1 MAGTYDKFNKI
12 KEKYENDLKQ
22 KNLQIDSLTT
32 KLKESEEEVKKLRK
46 QLYDAGEG
54 KGEQNRL
61 KKIINSQERENKTLQ
76 NQLLDLSG
84 EKLIKTFSSERQNLI
99 RSIKALNFPYSMFN
113 SLALRFIN
121 GLDNVI
127 EIAALIQ
134 KGYAEDMDF
143 FTYVFRDNI
152 VSLLEKMLKEI
163 LNKPEDSASKYL
175 VKLAGGTYK
184 FPKEYYKRIP
194 ELKDKERLTHIL
206 YLINLQ
212 TTGYH
217 GTKTKYKRVVVDK
230 DTNEVRKTD
239 KFLNLEKDQQLD
251 AIFTLLEFMYDVFS
265 NNDHE
270 SNLMAISKSWYTT
283 MNFAD

>member
-1 MAGTYDKFNKI
+1 MAGTYDKVNKI
-12 KEKYENDLKQ
+12 KEKYEKDLKHRD
-22 KNLQIDSLTT
+22 LQIEILTN
-32 KLKESEEEVKKLRK
+32 KLNEAEEEVKKLRK

-61 KKIINSQERENKTLQ
+61 KKIINNQEREKKTLQ
-76 NQLLDLSG
+76 NQLYDLSG
-84 EKLIKTFSSERQNLI
+84 EKLINTFSPERQNLI
-99 RSIKALNFPYSMFN
+99 RNIKALEFPYSMFN

-127 EIAALIQ
+127 EIAARIQ

-163 LNKPEDSASKYL
+163 LNKSEESASKYL
-175 VKLAGGTYK
+175 VKLANGNYR
-184 FPKEYYKRIP
+184 FPKDYYKRIP
-194 ELKDKERLTHIL
+194 ELKNKETLNHIL

-217 GTKTKYKRVVVDK
+217 GTKTKYKHVVVNK
-230 DTNEVRKTD
+230 DTNEVTKTD
-239 KFLNLEKDQQLD
+239 KFLNLTKEQQLN

-270 SNLMAISKSWYTT
+270 SNLFAISKSWYTT
-283 MNFAD
+283 MNFND

>member
-1 MAGTYDKFNKI
+1 MAGAYDKINKI
-12 KEKYENDLKQ
+12 KEKYENDLK
-22 KNLQIDSLTT
+22 KKDLQIEVLTN
-32 KLKESEEEVKKLRK
+32 KVNEAEEEIKKLRK

-61 KKIINSQERENKTLQ
+61 KKIINNQERENKTLQ

-84 EKLIKTFSSERQNLI
+84 EKLIKTFSPERQTLI
-99 RSIKALNFPYSMFN
+99 RNIKSLNFPYSMFN

-163 LNKPEDSASKYL
+163 LSKPEDSASKYL
-175 VKLAGGTYK
+175 VKLANGTYQ
-184 FPKEYYKRIP
+184 FPKDYYKRIP

-217 GTKTKYKRVVVDK
+217 GTKTKYKHVVIDK
-230 DTNEVRKTD
+230 DTNEVKKTD
-239 KFLNLEKDQQLD
+239 KFLNLTKEQQLD
-251 AIFTLLEFMYDVFS
+251 SIFTLLEFMYDVFS

-270 SNLMAISKSWYTT
+270 RNLMAIAKSWYTT
-283 MNFAD
+283 MNFDI

>member
-12 KEKYENDLKQ
+12 KEKYENDLRQ
-22 KNLQIDSLTT
+22 KDLQINSLTT
-32 KLKESEEEVKKLRK
+32 KLKNSEEEIKKLRK

-99 RSIKALNFPYSMFN
+99 RNIKALNFPYSMFN

-175 VKLAGGTYK
+175 VKLASGAYK
-184 FPKEYYKRIP
+184 FPKDYYKRIP

-230 DTNEVRKTD
+230 DTNEVKKTD

-283 MNFAD
+283 MSFND